1 MNMSRQLLT
10 GIALSTLLLA
20 GCTSQVTQQD
30 QFSGF
35 LPNYDGLQE
44 VTTPSGAKA
53 MRSKA
58 AGFNP
63 RAYDTVVFKGLQ
75 QYPAPKPDERVNMQT
90 LQQIQSYA
98 NSSVKNALSEHFKV
112 VSSVGAAPKGS
123 RVLILNA
130 AMTGVSAANEGMQWY
145 NVIPLSA
152 VVSGVQVATG
162 TRDQN
167 TQLFI
172 ESVLI
177 DAASG
182 LPVAKAVRKV
192 FGKQLDNDKEAITAD
207 DFKESIRGVASDLQ
221 AAMK

>member
-1 MNMSRQLLT
+1 MNISRQMLT
-10 GIALSTLLLA
+10 AIALSTLLLA

-35 LPNYDGLQE
+35 LPSYDGLQE
-44 VTTPSGAKA
+44 ATTASGAKV
-53 MRSKA
+53 MRWQA
-58 AGFNP
+58 TGFNP
-63 RAYDTVVFKGLQ
+63 SAYDTVVFKGLQ
-75 QYPAPKPDERVNMQT
+75 QYPAPKPDERVNLQT

-98 NSSVKNALSEHFKV
+98 NASVKNALSEHFNV

-162 TRDQN
+162 TRDQD

-172 ESVLI
+172 EADLV

-182 LPVAKAVRKV
+182 LPVAKVVRKV

-207 DFKESIRGVASDLQ
+207 DFKQAINGVASDLK
-221 AAMK
+221 ASMK

>member
-1 MNMSRQLLT
+1 MNITRQMLT
-10 GIALSTLLLA
+10 GIALSALLLA
-20 GCTSQVTQQD
+20 GCTSQITQQD

-35 LPNYDGLQE
+35 LPSYDGLQE
-44 VTTPSGAKA
+44 VTTASGAKV
-53 MRSKA
+53 MRWQA
-58 AGFNP
+58 PGFKSS
-63 RAYDTVVFKGLQ
+63 AYDTVVFKGLQ
-75 QYPAPKPDERVNMQT
+75 QYPAPKPDERVNLQT

-98 NSSVKNALSEHFKV
+98 SASVKNALSERFTV

-123 RVLILNA
+123 RILILNA

-152 VVSGVQVATG
+152 VISGVQVATG
-162 TRDQN
+162 TRDQD
-167 TQLFI
+167 TQLFV

-192 FGKQLDNDKEAITAD
+192 FGKQLDNDSEAITAD
-207 DFKESIRGVASDLQ
+207 DFKQAINGVTSDLK
-221 AAMK
+221 ASLK